1 MERLNFRAVTA
12 QEVDVRIQSINYFSV
27 TLLLYKDAR
36 VDQNI
41 LDETVGEL
49 NWQKAYSRDNQN
61 CTVSIWDAE
70 KKRWIS
76 KEDTGTESYTEKEK
90 GLASDSFKRACFCW
104 GIGRELYTTPL
115 VRIPTGYIET
125 TIDKSSGKDV
135 YKTYDTFYVDSMNV
149 VTDDNGCKRI
159 TNLVIGVEHKGVREV
174 IWKWNE
180 GDLKGRA
187 IVPSYSKEK
196 IANQVYGNKQGG
208 NGNQTQNRNAPNG
221 NGNFN
226 NNGNY
231 NRNNQNGGYNN
242 NGNYNNNQQNRPQQ
256 NYQNNNQN
264 NNGGN
269 NTSNAWNNAW
279 QHRND

>member
-12 QEVDVRIQSINYFSV
+12 QEVDVRIQSINYYRV

-49 NWQKAYSRDNQN
+49 NWQKTYSRDNQN

-70 KKRWIS
+70 KKQWIS
-76 KEDTGTESYTEKEK
+76 KEDTGTESFTEKEK

-125 TIDKSSGKDV
+125 TIDNSSGKDV

-149 VTDDNGCKRI
+149 VTDDKGCKRI

-196 IANQVYGNKQGG
+196 IAAQVYGKKQGG
-208 NGNQTQNRNAPNG
+208 NGNQAQNG
-221 NGNFN
+221 NGNFD

-231 NRNNQNGGYNN
+231 NGNNQNGGYNN

-264 NNGGN
+264 GNGGN